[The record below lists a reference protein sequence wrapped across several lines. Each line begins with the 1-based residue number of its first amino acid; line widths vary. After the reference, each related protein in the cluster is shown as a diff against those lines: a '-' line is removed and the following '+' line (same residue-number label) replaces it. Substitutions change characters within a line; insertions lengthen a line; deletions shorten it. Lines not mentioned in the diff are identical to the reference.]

1 MIIEESYLSMNF
13 QIVSY
18 ENSFKLLILIGD
30 LNFKIQFYRIIIR

>member
-1 MIIEESYLSMNF
+1 MIIEESYLSMSF

-18 ENSFKLLILIGD
+18 EKCFKLLILTED

>member
-1 MIIEESYLSMNF
+1 MIIEESYLSRSF

-18 ENSFKLLILIGD
+18 EKSFKLLILTGD